1 MGVSLGNI
9 FSRMMDTDIATGTEG
24 VIEIGGIFNGCIYN
38 GFQVFVSASGTLNGE
53 VQTKKLEI
61 YGTVKGKIE
70 ADNLTIHSSG
80 QLIYEQLKYRDI
92 IIEDGALL
100 TGIKEAGEKAAF
112 TEANKEVDMVGQSA
126 SDAAE
131 AFEQGS
137 VQEHAQFS
145 NNEMKG
151 FTFENNSTKHS
162 KTIEKGDGE
171 TGSAK
176 FKVQETYNNAENNV
190 RIKGQ
195 PLFKSSF

>member
-1 MGVSLGNI
+1 MGISVGNL
-9 FSRMMDTDIATGTEG
+9 FSRMDTDIAAGTEG
-24 VIEIGGIFNGCIYN
+24 VIEISGVFNGCIYN
-38 GFQVFVSASGTLNGE
+38 GFQVFVNTSGTLNGE

-131 AFEQGS
+131 A
-137 VQEHAQFS
+137 
-145 NNEMKG
+145 K
-151 FTFENNSTKHS
+151 
-162 KTIEKGDGE
+162 
-171 TGSAK
+171 
-176 FKVQETYNNAENNV
+176 ETYNNAENNV